1 MKSRKNSFKRVA
13 ASALAVLTVAA
24 YAAPVANVGGLPG
37 AKILSAK
44 ATEAGDLTEQA
55 GNGVIKVDQAKDYIE
70 GIYEVTVDETT
81 NELSYTKVEIA
92 NNDTFVFA
100 AEKKYVI
107 RTTAYVEEDGVLVLV
122 ENDALA
128 EGIYEYTI
136 GNLQAQE
143 SFDVILK
150 TCVVSTDEFEDDTE
164 IESIV
169 VKQNGKTVTIE
180 EGNQGYEIVEGAPF
194 TFTAVPSAENAG
206 MMLAIT
212 NGTIKGQT
220 KDKLTG
226 AITATAVLD
235 DDADEAQDDTVV
247 SWTEY
252 LPILELTN
260 ENGVVKATDV
270 NFNNKFENAVVGSID
285 LRYGYFNGATQFVN
299 NETNEAGAYIRSND
313 QSQINPEFKPQ
324 YVRIKGV
331 DYTFV
336 KQDNADITVEEYK
349 KVDNEYKWVK
359 IEEDAFAATNFAG
372 KYRVTLGITATTEA
386 TIPGETFAVTQEFE
400 VVNPQNS
407 DVTPA
412 FYAITDEEVPQ
423 LIEPENGV
431 YVVDWNGEDE
441 ITVDI
446 GVTANVAG
454 VPTELFEG
462 EDFWFAGT
470 TTATDEGTY
479 TVTIAFDPELGF
491 DNYTITWKVV
501 NTNKYVEAKEE
512 IALFDIR
519 YRQANAESLRA
530 YIAKQL
536 NIVGTDADA
545 LVIKYYDA
553 DEFNEAPAP
562 EELDGSPADNAG
574 DYVALVSNAVDKDG
588 NNIMKKNGEDVDP
601 VRIDFTVGKSNI
613 TIEPAVDA
621 LDITYGDVITPD
633 QLYKIF
639 DNYTDIDGKEVK
651 EEVDLPINNFI
662 TVAIMQGNEEKQPVD
677 GEYFL
682 DAGDYEYTVNL
693 NGAGV
698 VASNDYQLNAPE
710 DAIEFTVN
718 KRDINDINFGKVE
731 KDKDPFF
738 VTVIDKETL
747 AAADDEFDNPADVTE
762 GDILYAGGTVTAF
775 NSEMGKVFTV
785 KLRGTGNN
793 FDGVTEVEWI
803 IKGGAINPAAIS
815 YEAVFDVAKP
825 RINATIDINKIDGE
839 IAKCGFYYANNDKM
853 TAFADGIVVNNPE
866 DEANK
871 ANAIKE
877 ELLKADADAN
887 PNNAKKVT
895 FGADAI
901 AQAKVGD
908 GILTAAIANSSVYKN
923 VYAVPFVEYTNGE
936 IAYGELDVNNYY
948 QLVLEAEN
956 ALVVT
961 KTDKVVNN
969 KTRVEINAKRVD
981 KQGYEVLAYGILY
994 NNSDAWRDDTFATE
1008 CANYSTWLDVRYLST
1023 EKKVKEAS
1031 LNETDLANN
1040 MLGVQADVINTAD
1053 EAGIGAKKL
1062 YARAYVTIKDGS
1074 NDHNIK
1080 TYYSNLVD
1088 CTYGAYVA
1096 AAEDADYLYVN
1107 EVDQNN
1113 KTQVEFYNA
1122 EGKLMKASSGSEL
1135 LNKDLFN
1142 INIDEPVEP

>member
-37 AKILSAK
+37 AKILSAN
-44 ATEAGDLTEQA
+44 AANGYVQA

-70 GIYEVTVDETT
+70 GIYEVTEDETT
-81 NELSYTKVEIA
+81 HELSYTKVEIA

-100 AEKKYVI
+100 ADKQYVL
-107 RTTAYVEEDGVLVLV
+107 RTTAFVEDENECLEWNDNEELADGV
-122 ENDALA
+122 
-128 EGIYEYTI
+128 YEYNIYSIEAT
-136 GNLQAQE
+136 E
-143 SFDVILK
+143 SIDVELK
-150 TCVVSTDEFEDDTE
+150 TCLVDNEFEDNTE

-169 VKQNGKTVTIE
+169 VKQNGKTVTFDE
-180 EGNQGYEIVEGAPF
+180 DEDGYEIVEGAPF
-194 TFTAVPSAENAG
+194 TFTVIPGAANTG
-206 MMLAIT
+206 MMLEIT
-212 NGTIKGQT
+212 NGIIKGQT

-235 DDADEAQDDTVV
+235 DDADDAQDDTVV

-260 ENGVVKATDV
+260 DNGVVKATDV

-285 LRYGYFNGATQFVN
+285 LRYGTDNGTNFVN
-299 NETNEAGAYIRSND
+299 NETNEAGAYIRDNNPSK
-313 QSQINPEFKPQ
+313 IHPEFKPQ

-336 KQDNADITVEEYK
+336 QQLDQNITVEEYK
-349 KVDNEYKWVK
+349 KDGNEYKWV
-359 IEEDAFAATNFAG
+359 ECDADDTNLAG
-372 KYRVTLGITATTEA
+372 KYRVTLGITATGEA
-386 TIPGETFAVTQEFE
+386 TIPGGTFDVTQEFE

-407 DVTPA
+407 DVTPT
-412 FYAITDEEVPQ
+412 FYANDEE
-423 LIEPENGV
+423 IDPENGV

-441 ITVDI
+441 IEVDI
-446 GVTANVAG
+446 NVAANVAG
-454 VPTELFEG
+454 VPNTQLQEG
-462 EDFWFAGT
+462 KDFWFAGT

-512 IALFDIR
+512 IAQFDIR

-545 LVIKYYDA
+545 LVIKYY
-553 DEFNEAPAP
+553 EAAEQVGWES

-574 DYVALVSNAVDKDG
+574 NYIALVSNAVDKDG
-588 NNIMKKNGEDVDP
+588 NNIMKKNGEAMEP
-601 VRIDFTVGKSNI
+601 VRINFTVEPSYI
-613 TIEPAVDA
+613 TIEPNVEA
-621 LDITYGDVITPD
+621 LDLTYGDVITPD

-639 DNYTDIDGKEVK
+639 DNYTDIDGNDVK
-651 EEVDLPINNFI
+651 EEVDLPIDSMLVVEV
-662 TVAIMQGNEEKQPVD
+662 TQGDAAIEPNED
-677 GEYFL
+677 DEYL
-682 DAGDYEYTVNL
+682 LEAGDYEYTIVI
-693 NGAGV
+693 GEAGV
-698 VASNDYQLNAPE
+698 VASDDYTLNPPE

-731 KDKDPFF
+731 EEKGLFF
-738 VTVIDKETL
+738 VTVIDKGTL
-747 AAADDEFDNPADVTE
+747 AAADDEFDNPADVTAD
-762 GDILYAGGTVTAF
+762 DILYAGGTVTAF

-793 FDGVTEVEWI
+793 FDGTTEVEWI

-839 IAKCGFYYANNDKM
+839 IAKCGFFYANNDKM

-871 ANAIKE
+871 ANAIKA

-901 AQAKVGD
+901 AQAKAGD

-994 NNSDAWRDDTFATE
+994 NNSDAWRDDNFATE
-1008 CANYSTWLDVRYLST
+1008 CANYSTWLDVRYIST

-1096 AAEDADYLYVN
+1096 AAEDADYLYVD

-1122 EGKLMKASSGSEL
+1122 EGQLMKASSGSEL